1 MTRILLVE
9 QDTERKRMIS
19 DGLAGHGFTV
29 RDVSTGVDAIV
40 SQRSAD
46 VVVLNLD
53 LPDLEGTEVCRRIR
67 AASNVALIGMIEN
80 STAQERVLA
89 LRSGL
94 DACMATSSRTVELIA
109 RIEAMMRRRRQ
120 RVRSSTVISH
130 GELEIDGAARE
141 VRLSGSRVSLTT
153 KEFELLYLLA
163 SRQGV
168 TIDRSEILAAVWND
182 DNAWMLRSRTMDTH
196 VNSIRRKIGTSA
208 VIQTVRGVGFRF
220 CWPDTVS

>member
-9 QDTERKRMIS
+9 QDAERKKLIS
-19 DGLAGHGFTV
+19 DDLAGHGYTV

-40 SQRSAD
+40 SQRAAD

-67 AASNVALIGMIEN
+67 AASNVPLIGMIAN

-89 LRSGL
+89 LRAGL
-94 DACMATSSRTVELIA
+94 DACMAPSGRTVELIA
-109 RIEAMMRRRRQ
+109 RIEAMMRRRKQ
-120 RVRSSTVISH
+120 RARSATVISH
-130 GELEIDGAARE
+130 GDLEIDGGTRQ

-163 SRQGV
+163 SRPDV
-168 TIDRSEILAAVWND
+168 TIDRSEILSAVWND

-196 VNSIRRKIGTSA
+196 VNSIRRKIGASA
-208 VIQTVRGVGFRF
+208 VIQTVRGIGFRF
-220 CWPDTVS
+220 CWP